1 MKKILKRI
9 DLGNKELNFEFKNQ
23 YITIKSESYRTL
35 EYIKERAIKRMTQ
48 VPKDVHCFY
57 LGRDLSTQE
66 SKKIGDLFNRKE
78 KVTIILKLP
87 SKEHS
92 SPDII
97 SDRTFSLHENSSINS
112 NKSNNFNTIF
122 NNYKNDINRKN
133 NLLASMSF
141 SPKQSIQK
149 LKLINSMG
157 LINQNKNTNKKIKIL
172 NCKNSH
178 FLKKSINSIFKRNM
192 GYGLPFL
199 FNSNTYNTSINFTSD
214 NINNGHYNTKQNGE
228 FPLCNCKKFKISFYC
243 RNCKNFIC
251 SQCRESQEHKDH
263 LTILLNS
270 NNLEESIK
278 IYLMIVLTDI
288 HKKSIYKNYNNDIQ
302 ELSLE
307 YFNRREEDINNKFI
321 RLNNIYKYY
330 LNHIKEKIKDQR
342 EERIKILINA
352 YEKGSMK
359 IGKELYEI
367 NERIKNNYIKKNKHM
382 KLEQLEQY
390 FDDLNNK
397 EKILNVLS
405 RDINQFYLIYEIKNK
420 LNNTLYKIEN
430 TLDEIN
436 NKPNPFNLKNE
447 YKEELLKILEK

>member
-172 NCKNSH
+172 N
-178 FLKKSINSIFKRNM
+178 
-192 GYGLPFL
+192 
-199 FNSNTYNTSINFTSD
+199 
-214 NINNGHYNTKQNGE
+214 
-228 FPLCNCKKFKISFYC
+228 
-243 RNCKNFIC
+243 
-251 SQCRESQEHKDH
+251 
-263 LTILLNS
+263 
-270 NNLEESIK
+270 
-278 IYLMIVLTDI
+278 
-288 HKKSIYKNYNNDIQ
+288 YKN
-302 ELSLE
+302 
-307 YFNRREEDINNKFI
+307 
-321 RLNNIYKYY
+321 
-330 LNHIKEKIKDQR
+330 
-342 EERIKILINA
+342 
-352 YEKGSMK
+352 
-359 IGKELYEI
+359 
-367 NERIKNNYIKKNKHM
+367 
-382 KLEQLEQY
+382 
-390 FDDLNNK
+390 
-397 EKILNVLS
+397 
-405 RDINQFYLIYEIKNK
+405 
-420 LNNTLYKIEN
+420 
-430 TLDEIN
+430 
-436 NKPNPFNLKNE
+436 
-447 YKEELLKILEK
+447 